1 MQAETRTADQ
11 RAFSSVIPLAIWTLL
26 WVGTVALANFGP
38 AVLWNDQPVVT
49 WIAIGVNVAVGVGWI
64 IIHARYLGG
73 VDELQR
79 KIMLDAVA
87 VALGVGL
94 VAGFAYASA
103 STAGLLSFDSDIAF
117 ITVLMAIVYIVAVG
131 VGQVRYR

>member
-1 MQAETRTADQ
+1 
-11 RAFSSVIPLAIWTLL
+11 
-26 WVGTVALANFGP
+26 
-38 AVLWNDQPVVT
+38 
-49 WIAIGVNVAVGVGWI
+49 VGWI

-87 VALGVGL
+87 IALGVGL

-103 STAGLLSFDSDIAF
+103 STAGLISFDSDIAF

>member
-1 MQAETRTADQ
+1 MQAETRSFDQ
-11 RAFSSVIPLAIWTLL
+11 RSFSSVIPLAIWTLL

-38 AVLWNDQPVVT
+38 ALWDRQPVLT
-49 WIAIGVNVAVGVGWI
+49 WIAIGVNVSFGVGWMV
-64 IIHARYLGG
+64 IHARYLGG